1 MMRTMCK
8 KCDAEALV
16 VEPYGAYCATCWIEA
31 HDMRPQGKYTNKNY
45 HGEKVHT
52 AKLTKEDVLL
62 IDALLSDGMKQS
74 VIADKF
80 GVSRNAICEIAN
92 GQTWKQ
98 VTGAGL

>member
-1 MMRTMCK
+1 METCK

-16 VEPYGAYCATCWIEA
+16 VEPYGAYCAACWIEA
-31 HDMRPQGKYTNKNY
+31 HDMRPQGKFVNKNY

-62 IDALLSDGMKQS
+62 IDALLTDGELSMGE
-74 VIADKF
+74 IADKF
-80 GVSRNAICEIAN
+80 GVSRNAIHDISR
-92 GQTWKQ
+92 GSSWKQ